1 MNNKKEWKAR
11 ILEWEQSG
19 MKMAAW
25 CREHSLKASAMRYW
39 YKKLGKAKPKEI
51 QFTEIHPKPIPVAEP
66 EAKLIIKKGDI
77 QIEVTDATN
86 LELLSK
92 VVQAITTC

>member
-1 MNNKKEWKAR
+1 MCNEREWKSR
-11 ILEWEQSG
+11 ILDWEQSG

-39 YKKLGKAKPKEI
+39 QRKLDKASTNDI
-51 QFTEIHPKPIPVAEP
+51 QFTEIRPKPISVPIHTS
-66 EAKLIIKKGDI
+66 KLIIKVGDI
-77 QIEVTDATN
+77 QIEITETTN

-92 VVQAITTC
+92 VVKAISTC